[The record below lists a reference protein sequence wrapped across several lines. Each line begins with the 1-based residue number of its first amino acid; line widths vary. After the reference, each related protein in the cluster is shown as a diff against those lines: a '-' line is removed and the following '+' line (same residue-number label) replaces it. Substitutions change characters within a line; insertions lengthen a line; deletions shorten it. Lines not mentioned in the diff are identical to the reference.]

1 MLLLKSARAFSGLR
15 IVREAKILRAR
26 SRSRLQVESQW
37 SICANRWSD
46 HGSHTMPFPA
56 VQASDDVLLS

>member
-1 MLLLKSARAFSGLR
+1 
-15 IVREAKILRAR
+15 VREAKILRAR